1 MPLGSSAPRLVLFAL
16 PAFVL
21 SHRPGFQLRHA
32 WHLSV
37 ATVAVQCGANTWLLH
52 REFARKLS
60 PA

>member
-1 MPLGSSAPRLVLFAL
+1 VLFAV
-16 PAFVL
+16 PAFFL

-32 WHLSV
+32 WYLSV
-37 ATVAVQCGANTWLLH
+37 ATVALQCGANTWLLR